1 MDWSVALGLTKEAPV
16 EPYLQGLQFRELQ
29 EKKKIAAAQAA
40 KERQDK
46 LGALLKY
53 QDADIHQSLVN
64 EYTKKANEILLPA
77 YQKFKQGVLTE
88 PEAFQTQAALIDLK
102 NQYQSTTKSLREFQ
116 NDEKIKTAHG
126 AYLRHALRNGT
137 PIEQIYK
144 NSEYEDNPY
153 SRLFTKEGQLDW
165 TNAYSGTINP
175 FEDLEKANKNSIVL
189 KRESKGDYIM
199 ETKGIPKD
207 RATLIKSGIY
217 SDTEGIP
224 TWQEMLQEAS
234 NRPTFVSDVAATY
247 PKQFYQAE
255 QNAQRAYIETKL
267 KERGI
272 AMNDPNLKNY
282 VTEITNEMQNDPM
295 TLRSLKQKAAVDVGM
310 QYQTGVSTTS
320 TNNPKTTFNFGGG
333 GLSKAGEGGKFDA
346 FYTDLKNGINNQVK
360 KVANTK
366 SSTPEQ
372 ILNIYSAAFTGKPA
386 ITDVANKAA
395 KTPNSPISIDLNMGN
410 KMPNEVQYQTL
421 TPNTK
426 VTWLR
431 NGRRVGGTYAEFLK
445 ENKLPDQPSYNTQI
459 PTRASAFTMNFM
471 DNSGNQLT
479 YGLANKNK
487 SLIPMYKPMFR
498 VSYSVNPVKE
508 PSENPMIQTGKMD
521 ERDTY
526 LKSMHDKGL
535 MILQEYDERSD
546 LESLNSMFKTENY
559 YQLTNEVPVNRTSI
573 YTPFQWPSN

>member
-77 YQKFKQGVLTE
+77 MQRFQQGVLTE

-102 NQYQSTTKSLREFQ
+102 NQYQSNTKSLREFQ
-116 NDEKIKTAHG
+116 ANKDIKTAHG
-126 AYLRHALRNGT
+126 KYLQGALINGT

-175 FEDLEKANKNSIVL
+175 FEDLEKANKNKIL
-189 KRESKGDYIM
+189 IGRENKGDYLM
-199 ETKGIPKD
+199 ETYGIPKD
-207 RATLIKSGIY
+207 RPTLIKSGY
-217 SDTEGIP
+217 YGKGEGIP
-224 TWQEMLQEAS
+224 VWQEMLQEAS

-310 QYQTGVSTTS
+310 QYQTGVSTES
-320 TNNPKTTFNFGGG
+320 KLKSKTTFNFGGG
-333 GLSKAGEGGKFDA
+333 GLSKATEGKKVTNYFSTLD
-346 FYTDLKNGINNQVK
+346 KEGIHK
-360 KVANTK
+360 KVAQAAVSSSYSPQQVLNMYVFPFTQNNDAFANIQNNDRILSTPLDLPPDATQK
-366 SSTPEQ
+366 PTAQNIRKTDKIFKELSEKWYDDLANSSTR
-372 ILNIYSAAFTGKPA
+372 NIYEVYNHDLYF
-386 ITDVANKAA
+386 
-395 KTPNSPISIDLNMGN
+395 IDIFNCFVYHL
-410 KMPNEVQYQTL
+410 
-421 TPNTK
+421 
-426 VTWLR
+426 
-431 NGRRVGGTYAEFLK
+431 
-445 ENKLPDQPSYNTQI
+445 
-459 PTRASAFTMNFM
+459 
-471 DNSGNQLT
+471 
-479 YGLANKNK
+479 
-487 SLIPMYKPMFR
+487 
-498 VSYSVNPVKE
+498 
-508 PSENPMIQTGKMD
+508 
-521 ERDTY
+521 
-526 LKSMHDKGL
+526 
-535 MILQEYDERSD
+535 
-546 LESLNSMFKTENY
+546 
-559 YQLTNEVPVNRTSI
+559 
-573 YTPFQWPSN
+573 